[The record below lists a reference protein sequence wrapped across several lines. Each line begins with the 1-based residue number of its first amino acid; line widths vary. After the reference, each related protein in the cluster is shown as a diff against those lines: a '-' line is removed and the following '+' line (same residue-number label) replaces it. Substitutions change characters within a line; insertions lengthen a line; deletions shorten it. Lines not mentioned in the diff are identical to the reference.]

1 MFHLSTG
8 IGYRL
13 EQAIHLARNMFFYH
27 FLITAELGSMIPPD
41 TLVPIS
47 CIVFIERV
55 RSQVQDTIIQ
65 RLVLQNHLVGLGL
78 LKTLCLYLF
87 VHKLVVIKVT
97 LVHVPHI
104 YQTKYCQG
112 TYQNRLLQLAH
123 AIRPHQSGT
132 YQDDE
137 ETAPSIGSE
146 QGHAHLFQIGKQRHQ
161 LVGRDALQSIHFHGR
176 YIRREEQLRQY
187 GKQKRQSTR
196 QPEANQKILLA
207 FLDYIRDSHHLLQCQ
222 HGQQRNSKLGYHE
235 DGRHRTELVV
245 HRHIVDEQV
254 SKSHEILTPRKQD
267 GKDSSCQ
274 KCPFHRAFHDEQAQ
288 DEKEHHESTHIHR
301 S

>member
-1 MFHLSTG
+1 MDSFDFLIRIVHILHFLHKPGIAQSKRILQRNGLSALQREDEILGIQHVQHRKIQRVQLFHLSTG

-27 FLITAELGSMIPPD
+27 FLITAKLGCMIPPD

-104 YQTKYCQG
+104 YQTKYCQSS
-112 TYQNRLLQLAH
+112 YQNMLFQFAY
-123 AIRPHQSGT
+123 AIRPYQSGT

-187 GKQKRQSTR
+187 GKQKRQTTR

-222 HGQQRNSKLGYHE
+222 HS
-235 DGRHRTELVV
+235 
-245 HRHIVDEQV
+245 
-254 SKSHEILTPRKQD
+254 
-267 GKDSSCQ
+267 
-274 KCPFHRAFHDEQAQ
+274 
-288 DEKEHHESTHIHR
+288 
-301 S
+301 